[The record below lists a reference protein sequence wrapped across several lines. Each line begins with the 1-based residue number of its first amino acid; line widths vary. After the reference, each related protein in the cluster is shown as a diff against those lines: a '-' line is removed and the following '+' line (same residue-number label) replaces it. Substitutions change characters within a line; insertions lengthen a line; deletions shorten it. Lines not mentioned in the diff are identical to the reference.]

1 MRFHSDVF
9 YERIIMVIN
18 RLFGTNMVAEVII
31 YTLSE

>member
-1 MRFHSDVF
+1 MLFHSDGF
-9 YERIIMVIN
+9 YERINTGIN